1 LDGAH
6 NPQHGPHLKAVS
18 RVSAALSSLADLQ
31 AMLKVGLD
39 SACDLLEAAR
49 GKIFVWDEDSSALS
63 LRVARAT
70 EKEQARSM
78 APENAEAGVGG
89 AGDRERGPAGIDHP
103 ADRDQ
108 WLATRVIDAERAFFV
123 EDLSREPVGEEGS
136 ALPGPAAEQAGFFA
150 GVPLR
155 SCHKVLGVLEV
166 FGESP
171 RCFSSDDRCALTC
184 IGELLGVAIDRAEV
198 LEQLRRGRET
208 YQRLARYCLVA
219 QDEERRR
226 IARELHDET
235 SQSLSALA
243 LNLRAL
249 VEVAEMSSL
258 DPQLVERL
266 RKIESLAQTTGYE
279 LTRIINDLRPGL
291 LDSAGLVAAIRR
303 FAQDHLE
310 ALEVKVE
317 VEVKGAIPRLTPE
330 VEANLFRFA
339 QGAITNIAR
348 HAEASYVR
356 ITLECSAE
364 KLILHI
370 RDDGRGFDIAQITGI
385 DEKTGRGR
393 GLFAMKERIRLL
405 GGNCAV
411 ESAPGRGTTVRA
423 EIPLA
428 EVRHGQDPGLGS
440 GRPYPGT

>member
-1 LDGAH
+1 MNGGQ
-6 NPQHGPHLKAVS
+6 NPQHAPHLKAVS

-31 AMLKVGLD
+31 AILKVGLD
-39 SACDLLEAAR
+39 SACDLVGAAC
-49 GKIFVWDEDSSALS
+49 GKIFLLDEDSSALS
-63 LRVARAT
+63 LRVARPA
-70 EKEQARSM
+70 EKEQAGSK
-78 APENAEAGVGG
+78 ALENSEAQSGEAQAGGV
-89 AGDRERGPAGIDHP
+89 
-103 ADRDQ
+103 DQ
-108 WLATRVIDAERAFFV
+108 WLATQVIEADRAFFV
-123 EDLSREPVGEEGS
+123 EDLSGEPMEQGS
-136 ALPGPAAEQAGFFA
+136 SPVPEFTARQIGFFA

-155 SCHKVLGVLEV
+155 CRHRVLGVLEV
-166 FGESP
+166 FGESA
-171 RCFSSDDRCALTC
+171 RSFSSDDRYALTC
-184 IGELLGVAIDRAEV
+184 IGELMGVAVDRAEV

-258 DPQLVERL
+258 DPQLVDRL
-266 RKIESLAQTTGYE
+266 RKIESLAQTTAYE

-303 FAQDHLE
+303 FAHDHLE
-310 ALEVKVE
+310 ALEVKVD
-317 VEVKGAIPRLTPE
+317 VEVKGAIPRLAPE
-330 VEANLFRFA
+330 IEANLFRFA

-370 RDDGRGFDIAQITGI
+370 KDDGRGFDIAQITGI

-440 GRPYPGT
+440 GRPYPGA